1 MLVKDIMTRE
11 IASIDGEESILDAC
25 KIYRDLKVGSILVT
39 LDKKLVGIVTER
51 DFIERA
57 MCNNLDLRKTKIQN
71 IMSTDLK
78 TVDPAESVNR
88 ALEIMKNNKIKKLP
102 VVRSQEIV
110 GIVTITD
117 IGYSR
122 PSVKKFLDEN
132 RISIR

>member
-71 IMSTDLK
+71 IMSTDLN
-78 TVDPAESVNR
+78 TIDPAESVNR

-110 GIVTITD
+110 GMVTITD

-122 PSVKKFLDEN
+122 PSVKRFLDEN
-132 RISIR
+132 RIIVR